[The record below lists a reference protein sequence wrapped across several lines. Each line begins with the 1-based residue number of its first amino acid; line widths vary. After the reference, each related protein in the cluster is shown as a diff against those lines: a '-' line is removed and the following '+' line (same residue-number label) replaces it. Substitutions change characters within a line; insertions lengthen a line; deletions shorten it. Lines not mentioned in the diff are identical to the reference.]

1 MTVEE
6 LLELLSMAPEQFT
19 VWIVSDYGEGE
30 FTREML
36 HISQRQESVVI
47 DTGGEPSL
55 PGTVPIEDWAKGL
68 R

>member
-6 LLELLSMAPEQFT
+6 LLDLLNT
-19 VWIVSDYGEGE
+19 VPDQYTIWVVSDYGEGE
-30 FTREML
+30 LTREML
-36 HISQRQESVVI
+36 HISERQKSFVI

-55 PGTVPIEDWAKGL
+55 PGTVSIDDWVEGM